1 MMLPRTLLP
10 LALAAS
16 ALAQQNAA
24 APPKVPGALVDRVG
38 STGFIQV
45 RAESFRALQPRQQIL
60 AYWLTQASIAIDPII
75 YDQNARFGLR
85 QKRILDAIAAHPDA
99 VDPHALPQ
107 LMAFAKLFWAS
118 KGNHNDTT

>member
-45 RAESFRALQPRQQIL
+45 RVESFRALGPRQQIL

-75 YDQNARFGLR
+75 YDQNSAYGLQ
-85 QKRILDAIAAHPDA
+85 QKRLLEEITAYPKGIDPAA
-99 VDPHALPQ
+99 
-107 LMAFAKLFWAS
+107 M
-118 KGNHNDTT
+118 